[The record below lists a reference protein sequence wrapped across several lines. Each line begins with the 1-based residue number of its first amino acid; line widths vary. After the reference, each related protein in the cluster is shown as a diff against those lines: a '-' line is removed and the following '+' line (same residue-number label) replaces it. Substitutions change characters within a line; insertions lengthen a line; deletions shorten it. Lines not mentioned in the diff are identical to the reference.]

1 MQHSSWVFYSGINFF
16 LPPAPNYLVL
26 CYSYPFLKL
35 SSFSLADSTK
45 IWLADRKCLGHTY
58 MPCISQL
65 GVTVLHSSPAVAA
78 ARKDDPSLWLCEARG
93 REGSRSR
100 SRDLAEPASG
110 LTELLLSKVFYLYP
124 LLVLWCK
131 RVFLLEAIQHKPLAL
146 LSLQWLGDE
155 YVKAKLHCYPLP
167 QSKGWVTLCVVS
179 LLHL

>member
-1 MQHSSWVFYSGINFF
+1 MQHSSWVFYSGTNFF

-65 GVTVLHSSPAVAA
+65 GVIVLHSSPAVAA
-78 ARKDDPSLWLCEARG
+78 ARKEDLPLWLCEAGG

-110 LTELLLSKVFYLYP
+110 LTELLLSKVFFCTLFSFCDAKEYF
-124 LLVLWCK
+124 C
-131 RVFLLEAIQHKPLAL
+131 QKPFSIS
-146 LSLQWLGDE
+146 LSLCS
-155 YVKAKLHCYPLP
+155 HC
-167 QSKGWVTLCVVS
+167 SGWGMNT
-179 LLHL
+179 